1 MTITYRRAT
10 PDDNLTT
17 FTIFRRS
24 LEDFSKRTGVMAIT
38 GGNDPQKMEELWE
51 SRRTFWEH
59 LTNTS
64 DNYWIAEKD
73 GEAIGYARSILRG
86 NHRELTE
93 FFVVP
98 GSQSV
103 GVGKEL
109 LQRAFPDDVPHR
121 TIIATPDIR
130 AQTRYLKAG
139 VYPFMTEF
147 YFERAPEPQTFETD
161 LVIETAEASPAS
173 FDDLGRIDL
182 SILGFRRDIDH
193 QFLTRDRKL
202 YFYKRSGQVVGYG
215 YIHRDLYGPFA
226 LLEKEDFPAI
236 LAHAENEAH
245 TMGASIVGF
254 EVPTINTNA
263 ISHLLKR
270 GYHLEGFLGSIMSEK
285 PFGKFENYLLTSPPY
300 FL

>member
-1 MTITYRRAT
+1 MSITYRRAT
-10 PDDNLTT
+10 PADNYTT
-17 FTIFRRS
+17 FTICRQA
-24 LEDFSKRTGVMAIT
+24 LEDFSQRTGVQAIT
-38 GGNDPQKMEELWE
+38 GANDPQTKAKLWDI
-51 SRRTFWEH
+51 RRPFWEH
-59 LTNTS
+59 LSNTS

-98 GSQSV
+98 GNQSV
-103 GVGKEL
+103 GVGREL
-109 LQRAFPDDVPHR
+109 LQRAFPNDVPHR
-121 TIIATPDIR
+121 SIIATPDIR

-147 YFERAPEPQTFETD
+147 YFERAPEPQTFDTD
-161 LVIETAEASPAS
+161 LAIELAEASPAS

-182 SILGFRRDIDH
+182 SVLGFRRDVDH
-193 QFLTRDRKL
+193 QFLTSDRKL
-202 YFYKRSGQVVGYG
+202 YFYKRSGQVIGYG
-215 YIHRDLYGPFA
+215 YIHHDFYGPFA
-226 LLEKEDFPAI
+226 VLEKEDFPVI

-245 TMGASIVGF
+245 KMGAPVVGF

>member
-1 MTITYRRAT
+1 MDITYRRAT
-10 PDDNLTT
+10 LEDNFTT
-17 FTIFRRS
+17 FNICRAA
-24 LEDFSKRTGVMAIT
+24 LEDFSKRTGVQAIT
-38 GGNDPQKMEELWE
+38 GANDPETREKLWDIRK
-51 SRRTFWEH
+51 SFWDH
-59 LTNTS
+59 LANTS

-93 FFVVP
+93 FFVMP
-98 GSQSV
+98 GNQSV

-109 LQRAFPDDVPHR
+109 LLRAFPDDVPHR

-130 AQTRYLKAG
+130 AQTRYLKSG

-161 LVIETAEASPAS
+161 LVIELVDASPAS

-182 SILGFRRDIDH
+182 SILGFRRDVDH
-193 QFLTRDRKL
+193 QFLTSDRKL
-202 YFYKRSGQVVGYG
+202 YIYKRNGQVVGYG
-215 YIHRDLYGPFA
+215 YIQRDLYGPFA
-226 LLEKEDFPAI
+226 LLEKEDFPAV

-245 TMGASIVGF
+245 AMGATVIGF
-254 EVPTINTNA
+254 EVPTINSSA
-263 ISHLLKR
+263 ISHLLNR
-270 GYHLEGFLGSIMSEK
+270 GYRLEGFLGSIMSEK